1 MLAVINHVVDD
12 NIIYVSAAQLTH
24 APVHGEF
31 NICCTKLPTSF
42 LLSYGPPRPQL
53 NSINYKI

>member
-53 NSINYKI
+53 NSI